1 MNFNSI
7 VINTFFLCTWCQL
20 LWTCKSARMQS
31 APLWLSPGTG
41 FSNRSRLAC
50 AYSTFVPEEHEK
62 IKRVYLLFDMP
73 FNKGLLQTHS
83 RLHKT
88 EQLKIANYIDEL
100 RQHLDKVEDSQLKLR
115 MAFHLNNVVDAV
127 RID

>member
-20 LWTCKSARMQS
+20 LWTCKSARMRSGPQ
-31 APLWLSPGTG
+31 WLSPGTG
-41 FSNRSRLAC
+41 FSYCSRLAC
-50 AYSTFVPEEHEK
+50 AYSSFLPEEHEK

-73 FNKGLLQTHS
+73 FNKALLETHS
-83 RLHKT
+83 RLHKM

-100 RQHLDKVEDSQLKLR
+100 RQHLEKVEDMQLKLK
-115 MAFHLNNVVDAV
+115 MALHLINVVDAV